1 MEQRNTGKR
10 TEKSSSV
17 FSFSERTHP
26 YRTFMFLGLVGSGIL
41 FLAMVFMFIIW
52 LNNNPPIEN
61 FKVPKSFMVSTI
73 VMLITSYLVV
83 LANRYLKEDHA
94 KGLLL
99 SLTGALL
106 LSGVFSLL
114 QVLGWKD
121 IYDQGFYLDGDAGIA
136 LLYVISAIHFLHVC
150 GGMIY
155 LFYLTL
161 KVFDIW
167 NDPVRSLLYFSNK
180 YEAVRLEL
188 FSSYWHY
195 LDGLWLFL
203 FLTFLF
209 SF

>member
-1 MEQRNTGKR
+1 MEQRNTGKA
-10 TEKSSSV
+10 TKSSSL
-17 FSFSERTHP
+17 FSMAERTNPH
-26 YRTFMFLGLVGSGIL
+26 RTFLFLGLVGSGIL
-41 FLAMVFMFIIW
+41 FLALVFMFIIW
-52 LNNNPPIEN
+52 LNHNPPIDN
-61 FKVPKSFMVSTI
+61 FNIPKAFTVSTI
-73 VMLITSYLVV
+73 VMLFSSFLVV
-83 LANRYLKEDHA
+83 MANKYQKQDDARA
-94 KGLLL
+94 LLL
-99 SLTGALL
+99 TLTGALL
-106 LSGVFSLL
+106 LSVAFTIL
-114 QVLGWKD
+114 QVSGWKD
-121 IYDQGFYLDGDAGIA
+121 IYDQGFYLDSDAGIA
-136 LLYVISAIHFLHVC
+136 FLYVLSALHFLHVG

-180 YEAVRLEL
+180 FEAVRLEL